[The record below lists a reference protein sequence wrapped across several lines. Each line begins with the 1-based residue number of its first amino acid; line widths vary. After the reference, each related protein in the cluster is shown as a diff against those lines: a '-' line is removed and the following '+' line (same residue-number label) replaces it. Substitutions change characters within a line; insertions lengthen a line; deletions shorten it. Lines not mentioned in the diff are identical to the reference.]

1 MSGICVFS
9 IKLTKLIVSF
19 IKDSC
24 FIIGIDC
31 SSEPTKL
38 EIRCVRLLLPETISL
53 LTSVFL

>member
-38 EIRCVRLLLPETISL
+38 EMRCVGPLLSETIGL
-53 LTSVFL
+53 LTSDFL